1 MEFFYKGKTLTVSD
15 ELAKVC
21 EEEDIDIAK
30 GIERFLTKAYTTG
43 DLDTGF
49 IEPDLDKIIKETSD
63 DKLSVVLERALRS
76 ECFARGR

>member
-1 MEFFYKGKTLTVSD
+1 MKFFYKGKTLTVSE

-21 EEEDIDIAK
+21 EEEDIDISK
-30 GIERFLTKAYTTG
+30 GIECFLTKAYTTG
-43 DLDTGF
+43 DLRTGL

-63 DKLSVVLERALRS
+63 DKLSVALERALQA